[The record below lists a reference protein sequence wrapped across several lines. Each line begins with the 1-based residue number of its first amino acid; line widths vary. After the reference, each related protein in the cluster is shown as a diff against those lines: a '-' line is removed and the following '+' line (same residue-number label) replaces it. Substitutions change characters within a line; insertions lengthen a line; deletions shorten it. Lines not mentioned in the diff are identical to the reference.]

1 MSQYTRFPDP
11 TETANPFQD
20 PAVTQHHTPST
31 GYATLD
37 LYNPFDSSRGP
48 PPPYEPAN
56 QTPVG
61 GVVVAPGGRV
71 PSSLGPSHPMTPRGR
86 VSPTA
91 RPHSVSSCT
100 ARVCLSCR
108 GRVGSPCTRGGNH
121 SFRLT
126 VTVRSCHL
134 LEARRSL
141 IIKLLVKAGLDHTAV
156 QQESHSPPPLMKP
169 QTRNATAA
177 ATAELLRRQ
186 EELEKKAA
194 DLERREREL
203 QSAGLGNEATRQ
215 NNWPPFPSFCPIQPC
230 FYQDISVEI
239 GQDFQR
245 TVSTM
250 YYFWMFSGC
259 TLIFN
264 FIANLALFCVDTS
277 AGVGLGLAIL
287 WILIFTPCSFLCW
300 YRPMYKAFRSD
311 SSFNFF
317 FFFFVFFVQ
326 VTDIQYFLSAGL
338 CSPSCFSGWI
348 VSLAAL
354 KVNVAVAV
362 IMLLTA
368 VMFTGTAV
376 VGVIMLKKIH
386 SLYRRTGA
394 SFQKAQAEFT
404 TGVLSNEA
412 VRTAAASAATGIEK
426 KGH

>member
-37 LYNPFDSSRGP
+37 LYNPFDSSRGVSVT
-48 PPPYEPAN
+48 PAGILLC
-56 QTPVG
+56 VH
-61 GVVVAPGGRV
+61 VSAP
-71 PSSLGPSHPMTPRGR
+71 L
-86 VSPTA
+86 
-91 RPHSVSSCT
+91 
-100 ARVCLSCR
+100 CR
-108 GRVGSPCTRGGNH
+108 NV
-121 SFRLT
+121 
-126 VTVRSCHL
+126 
-134 LEARRSL
+134 
-141 IIKLLVKAGLDHTAV
+141 HTATLLCDYTGWL
-156 QQESHSPPPLMKP
+156 SSASS
-169 QTRNATAA
+169 QTDTHTAA
-177 ATAELLRRQ
+177 QVRRQ
-186 EELEKKAA
+186 DSHTAA
-194 DLERREREL
+194 QVRRQDSHTAAQVRR
-203 QSAGLGNEATRQ
+203 QDSHTAAQ

-326 VTDIQYFLSAGL
+326 VCLYVMQ
-338 CSPSCFSGWI
+338 
-348 VSLAAL
+348 
-354 KVNVAVAV
+354 AV
-362 IMLLTA
+362 
-368 VMFTGTAV
+368 
-376 VGVIMLKKIH
+376 
-386 SLYRRTGA
+386 
-394 SFQKAQAEFT
+394 
-404 TGVLSNEA
+404 
-412 VRTAAASAATGIEK
+412 GIPNW
-426 KGH
+426 GFR

>member
-1 MSQYTRFPDP
+1 MSQYTQFPEP
-11 TETANPFQD
+11 TEAGNPFQD

-48 PPPYEPAN
+48 PPPYESAK
-56 QTPVG
+56 QTPPP
-61 GVVVAPGGRV
+61 A
-71 PSSLGPSHPMTPRGR
+71 
-86 VSPTA
+86 A
-91 RPHSVSSCT
+91 
-100 ARVCLSCR
+100 
-108 GRVGSPCTRGGNH
+108 
-121 SFRLT
+121 
-126 VTVRSCHL
+126 
-134 LEARRSL
+134 
-141 IIKLLVKAGLDHTAV
+141 
-156 QQESHSPPPLMKP
+156 QPPPQQPAAP
-169 QTRNATAA
+169 QPKTPTEPRNYGSYSTQPQARSATAA

-203 QSAGLGNEATRQ
+203 QSAGLGKEATRQ

-264 FIANLALFCVDTS
+264 FIANLAFFCVNTS

-326 VTDIQYFLSAGL
+326 VCLYVMQAVGIPNWG
-338 CSPSCFSGWI
+338 FSGWI

-376 VGVIMLKKIH
+376 MGVIMLKKIH

-412 VRTAAASAATGIEK
+412 VRTAAASAATGAAQ
-426 KGH
+426 GAFRGN